1 MYRLLL
7 AVSLLF
13 SSVVFSQDSIDAMMR
28 RSDSINKEILKSQ
41 AIADSLRNKE
51 DIDRMTERSTNAWAQ
66 YQREQNAKKKKQAI
80 MYMVFGGLGLAILVV
95 GLLRR
100 RIKKPQ

>member
-1 MYRLLL
+1 MYRFLL
-7 AVSLLF
+7 ALSLLF
-13 SSVVFSQDSIDAMMR
+13 SSVAFSQDSIDAMMR

-41 AIADSLRNKE
+41 AYADSLRNKE
-51 DIDRMTERSTNAWAQ
+51 EIARMVENSANTWAQ

-80 MYMVFGGLGLAILVV
+80 MYMVFGGLGLVILVI

-100 RIKKPQ
+100 RTKKAQ

>member
-1 MYRLLL
+1 MPKLLL

-28 RSDSINKEILKSQ
+28 RSDSLNKEMLKSQ
-41 AIADSLRNKE
+41 AYVDSLRNKQE
-51 DIDRMTERSTNAWAQ
+51 IDRMIERSANTWAQ

-80 MYMVFGGLGLAILVV
+80 MYIVFGAVGLVV
-95 GLLRR
+95 LVIGLRR
-100 RIKKPQ
+100 KGKKPQ